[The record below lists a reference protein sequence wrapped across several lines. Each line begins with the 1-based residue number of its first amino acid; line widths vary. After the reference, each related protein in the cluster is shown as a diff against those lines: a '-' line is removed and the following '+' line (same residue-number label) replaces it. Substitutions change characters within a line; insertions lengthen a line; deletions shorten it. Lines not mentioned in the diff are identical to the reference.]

1 MADQAGTQHGH
12 WGPYATH
19 RHMQQPHFTTQSEFG
34 SYWPNNP
41 GVSQNQNPHLS
52 TLAYKM
58 EEMQQTLD
66 KLTENFTTE
75 NDKVLLQGRLEETEK
90 QLTEKKQEV
99 VSLQETLKERSNEA
113 ILSAMDYILRVLKK
127 NNDNMKKKR
136 IENYQNIYTACR
148 QVVSNADSAA
158 ATIYYHKLKESSDRI
173 QPRTDGPPVKQEDI
187 YKLKEVL
194 NAFMSVGP
202 SNSILSQLLHNVE
215 TVCTEENTFNADQ
228 FLQLLANDTS
238 LRSSN
243 PNNTI
248 SPADS
253 NPKMPPSDANRG
265 ADLTNPNNA
274 HAFPLHKKTRPVP

>member
-34 SYWPNNP
+34 SYWPNIP

-127 NNDNMKKKR
+127 NNDNMKKKKNR
-136 IENYQNIYTACR
+136 ELPKHLYCLQASCKQR
-148 QVVSNADSAA
+148 RFCSS
-158 ATIYYHKLKESSDRI
+158 YYL
-173 QPRTDGPPVKQEDI
+173 
-187 YKLKEVL
+187 
-194 NAFMSVGP
+194 
-202 SNSILSQLLHNVE
+202 LSQIKRI
-215 TVCTEENTFNADQ
+215 
-228 FLQLLANDTS
+228 
-238 LRSSN
+238 LRQN
-243 PNNTI
+243 PTTYRR
-248 SPADS
+248 
-253 NPKMPPSDANRG
+253 PSR
-265 ADLTNPNNA
+265 
-274 HAFPLHKKTRPVP
+274 